1 MMVKKISKLMGI
13 IFILT
18 FLAGCS
24 GLTANTNGELKA
36 SGTISA
42 REVNIAPEI
51 AGTVSEVNVQESQ
64 AVKTGDTLI
73 KLDQSLLQAQ
83 LDSSNAA
90 ITLAE
95 ANVKTAEAA
104 LATAQIQYQQM
115 VNNAHLLDA
124 VNRTNLWKK
133 GQPDDVQLP
142 GWYFEKSERMAAAD
156 LDLKNAQKN
165 LEAQKA
171 GLVKAISTL
180 NLPGLADIEKRLSEA
195 EASFKTA
202 KAMLDLANNAADQV
216 QLQKAAQD
224 QYDNA
229 KDILNKAEQEY
240 NDLLNDKQADE
251 LMKARALIALAQQTY
266 DEALDRYNSLLTAD
280 DSLQVAAAKAVVDQ
294 AQAAVDQVNAALA
307 QTKAAKAVLD
317 VQLTKTLLSA
327 PTDGVILTRNVEPG
341 EMASPGS
348 TLLVIGE
355 LATVKLTVYV
365 PENRYGEIKLGQS
378 VTITVDSFPGE
389 TFTGSVKHIA
399 DKAEFT
405 PRNVQTVDG
414 RRTTVYAIE
423 IEVPNPDFKLK
434 SGMPADVVFK

>member
-1 MMVKKISKLMGI
+1 MVKKITKLVGMI
-13 IFILT
+13 LILT

-24 GLTANTNGELKA
+24 ALTPKTNDELKA

-51 AGTVSEVNVQESQ
+51 AGTVREVSVQESQ
-64 AVKTGDTLI
+64 AVKAGDALI

-83 LDSSNAA
+83 LDSSSAA

-95 ANVKTAEAA
+95 ANLKTAEASLTSA
-104 LATAQIQYQQM
+104 RIQYQQV
-115 VNNAHLLDA
+115 VNNAHQQDS

-133 GQPDDVQLP
+133 SQPVDVELP
-142 GWYFEKSERMAAAD
+142 GWYFGKSERMASAK
-156 LDLKNAQKN
+156 LELENAQKD
-165 LEAQKA
+165 LADQKA
-171 GLVKAISTL
+171 NLASVISTRNVPGLV
-180 NLPGLADIEKRLSEA
+180 DIEKRLSDA
-195 EASFKTA
+195 EAAFKTA
-202 KAMLDLANNAADQV
+202 KAMLDLANSAADQE
-216 QLQKAAQD
+216 QLQKAASD
-224 QYDNA
+224 QYDDA
-229 KDILNKAEQEY
+229 RELLNDVEQEY
-240 NDLLNDKQADE
+240 NDLLNDEQADDLLE
-251 LMKARALIALAQQTY
+251 ARALVALAQQRY
-266 DEALDRYNSLLTAD
+266 DEALDRYNALLTAD
-280 DSLQVAAAKAVVDQ
+280 DSLQVAAAKAGVDQ
-294 AQAAVDQVNAALA
+294 AQAMADQASAALEQA
-307 QTKAAKAVLD
+307 KAAKAVLD

-327 PTDGVILTRNVEPG
+327 PIDGVILTRNVEPG

-365 PENRYGEIKLGQS
+365 PENRYGEVKLGQS
-378 VTITVDSFPGE
+378 VNISVDSFPDV

-423 IEVPNPDFKLK
+423 IEVPNPDLKLK
-434 SGMPADVVFK
+434 PGMPADVVFK

>member
-1 MMVKKISKLMGI
+1 MVKKISKFMGFI
-13 IFILT
+13 IILT
-18 FLAGCS
+18 FLAGCA
-24 GLTANTNGELKA
+24 GLNANANGELKA

-64 AVKTGDTLI
+64 AVKAGDALI

-83 LDSSNAA
+83 LNSSNAA

-104 LATAQIQYQQM
+104 LATAQIQYQLV
-115 VNNAHLLDA
+115 VNNAHQQDA

-142 GWYFEKSERMAAAD
+142 GWYFEKSERMASAK
-156 LDLKNAQKN
+156 LELEIAQKN
-165 LEAQKA
+165 LIDQKA
-171 GLVKAISTL
+171 NLVQVISTK
-180 NLPGLADIEKRLSEA
+180 NVPGLADIEKRLSDA
-195 EASFKTA
+195 EASFKIA
-202 KAMLDLANNAADQV
+202 KAMLDLANNAADQE
-216 QLQKAAQD
+216 QLQKAASD
-224 QYDNA
+224 QYDDA
-229 KDILNKAEQEY
+229 KDVLNDVEKEY
-240 NDLLNDKQADE
+240 NDLLNDDQADD
-251 LMKARALIALAQQTY
+251 LMKARADVALAQQTY
-266 DEALDRYNSLLTAD
+266 DEALERYNSLLTAD
-280 DSLQVAAAKAVVDQ
+280 DSLQVAAAKAAADQ
-294 AQAAVDQVNAALA
+294 AQAMADQASAALEQA
-307 QTKAAKAVLD
+307 RAAKAVLD

-327 PTDGVILTRNVEPG
+327 PTNGVILTRNVEPG

-355 LATVKLTVYV
+355 LAIVKLTVYV
-365 PENRYGEIKLGQS
+365 PENRYGEVKLGQN